1 MHSENLRSAGKENLL
16 SGRIFTPSAL
26 FLPADGRVIVHSA
39 GHKEPSDPLDRDPVT
54 GLMTASKE
62 PLRKLIF

>member
-1 MHSENLRSAGKENLL
+1 LL

-39 GHKEPSDPLDRDPVT
+39 RHKEPSDPLDRDPVT